1 MDKNK
6 LYINKLISIFDDAF
20 NNKLN
25 FASDDSEEFLEFVS
39 EFMNGKTE
47 YYKDDYFLNNYDAI
61 VLKLLKKIK

>member
-6 LYINKLISIFDDAF
+6 LYIDKLISIFDDAF
-20 NNKLN
+20 NSNIG
-25 FASDDSEEFLEFVS
+25 FASMDSDEFLEFVD

-47 YYKDDYFLNNYDAI
+47 YYKDDYFLNNYDSI